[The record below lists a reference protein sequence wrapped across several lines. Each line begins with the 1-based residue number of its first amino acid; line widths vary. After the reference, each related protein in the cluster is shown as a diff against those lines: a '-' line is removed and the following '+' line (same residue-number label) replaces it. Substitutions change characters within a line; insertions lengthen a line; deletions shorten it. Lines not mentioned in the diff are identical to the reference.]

1 MIIYE
6 IVKGKESLDCADIFN
21 RIAIVLNHQGKLNE
35 AFEYY
40 SKALSI
46 YERVKGRESF
56 ECAQTLNNIAILY
69 YNNGQ
74 LNKAL

>member
-1 MIIYE
+1 MKE
-6 IVKGKESLDCADIFN
+6 KESLDCADIFN
-21 RIAIVLNHQGKLNE
+21 GIAIVFKHQGKLNE

-56 ECAQTLNNIAILY
+56 ECAQIINNIAIMY